1 LTRGREPPSGSRRAL
16 GYGCRRQSMATTERV
31 PYFEDLQPADAF
43 FLYAERPETPTHIGA
58 VYLFEATPR
67 VAGGRGAQGIRDTIA
82 ERLHLVPRYRQRVRF
97 RPFNL
102 GHPVW
107 VDDADF
113 DLDHHVRRVAVPP
126 PGDEAALRELA
137 AAIFARPLD
146 RARPL
151 WELHVLEGLVED
163 RVALVSKVHHAMVDG
178 ISTLDMATLIFDAE
192 PEAPLI
198 EPQPWIPRP
207 APDGLVLVE
216 DSLQG
221 LRGLARLVPPIVP
234 PTQLPG
240 LALSLT
246 RRAADLPRRARSVLQ
261 HGVEELMG
269 TPWAGAAALVR
280 SLLVPGDALFFNR
293 RLGPRRRVRHLW
305 LPLPA
310 LKAAKDVFGGT
321 VNDVVLA
328 LVAEAIRGWLV
339 ERGGPVPE
347 RMRIMCPVSVRDEAH
362 RYQLGNRVSAMFV
375 EVPLG
380 QMPVVTRLVRISART
395 GDLKR
400 TRQAVA
406 AQSLISATRW
416 APATLHALGTRLIL
430 RPGFGLQSMVNLT
443 VTNVPGPQFPFY
455 TGGARLLEVWP
466 LVPIYHMLGLGVA
479 LVSYDGR
486 IHIGLNADADLV
498 PDLDRFAYHLG
509 QASEALDVSVRAV
522 RGTQRMAGRRSAIRG
537 GGPGSVR
544 ARRTRPG

>member
-1 LTRGREPPSGSRRAL
+1 MVER
-16 GYGCRRQSMATTERV
+16 YGCRQRVVTPERT
-31 PYFEDLQPADAF
+31 PYFEDLQATDAF
-43 FLYAERPETPTHIGA
+43 FLYVERPETPTHIGA
-58 VYLFEATPR
+58 VYVFEATPQ
-67 VAGGRGAQGIRDTIA
+67 VAGGRGAQGIRETIA

-113 DLDHHVRRVAVPP
+113 DLDYHVRRASVPP

-137 AAIFARPLD
+137 AAIFACPLD

-151 WELHVLEGLVED
+151 WELHILEGLAGG

-192 PEAPLI
+192 PEVPPI
-198 EPQPWIPRP
+198 EPRPWTPRP
-207 APDGLVLVE
+207 APDGLALVE
-216 DSLQG
+216 DSLEG
-221 LRGLARLVPPIVP
+221 LRRLTRLAPRAVPLSR
-234 PTQLPG
+234 LPG
-240 LALSLT
+240 LALSL
-246 RRAADLPRRARSVLQ
+246 PRRATELPRWGRSLLQ
-261 HGVEELMG
+261 HAIEELMG
-269 TPWAGAAALVR
+269 TPWAGAAGLAR
-280 SLLVPGDALFFNR
+280 SLLLPGDALFFNR
-293 RLGPRRRVRHLW
+293 RLGPRRRVWHLS
-305 LPLPA
+305 LPLSA

-328 LVAEAIRGWLV
+328 LVAEAMRGWLV

-347 RMRIMCPVSVRDEAH
+347 RMRVMCPVSVRDEAH

-380 QMPVVTRLVRISART
+380 QMPVVTRLVRIAART

-406 AQSLISATRW
+406 AQSLISATQW

-430 RPGFGLQSMVNLT
+430 GPGFGLQSVVNLT

-479 LVSYDGR
+479 LVSYDGQV
-486 IHIGLNADADLV
+486 HIGLNADPDLV
-498 PDLDRFAYHLG
+498 PDLDRFAYYLG
-509 QASEALDVSVRAV
+509 RAADGLGSSVRAV
-522 RGTQRMAGRRSAIRG
+522 RSTQAMPGLRSGIRVG
-537 GGPGSVR
+537 ARPGSVR
-544 ARRTRPG
+544 AARRRPG